1 MGSMLRLTVAF
12 VFASAAGFPATWSG
26 VLVDSKCYA
35 AEERNV
41 NPHDSLTAVDRDKYQ
56 EFWYC
61 SPTKKTRLFA
71 VVQNDGAVV
80 QLDPATNPK
89 IEEVVRQAGKQS
101 PFAVTVTGE
110 QTDRFVRVDTIS
122 KLKQK
127 D

>member
-1 MGSMLRLTVAF
+1 MRSALRLIVVSIF
-12 VFASAAGFPATWSG
+12 VSAAAFPATWSG

-80 QLDPATNPK
+80 PLDPATNPK
-89 IEEVVRQAGKQS
+89 IEELVRQAGKQS
-101 PFAVTVTGE
+101 PFAVIVIGE
-110 QTDRFVRVDTIS
+110 RTDRLVRVDTIS
-122 KLKQK
+122 KLK
-127 D
+127 

>member
-1 MGSMLRLTVAF
+1 MRPTLRLIVALI
-12 VFASAAGFPATWSG
+12 FAAAAAYPATWSR

-61 SPTKKTRLFA
+61 SPKRKTRLLA
-71 VVQNDGAVV
+71 VVQHDGAVV

-89 IEEVVRQAGKQS
+89 IEEVIRQAGKQS
-101 PFAVTVTGE
+101 PFAVTVIGE
-110 QTDRFVRVDTIS
+110 RTDHLVRVDTIS
-122 KLKQK
+122 KLK
-127 D
+127 

>member
-1 MGSMLRLTVAF
+1 MGSTRRLIV
-12 VFASAAGFPATWSG
+12 VLIFASAAAFPATWSG
-26 VLVDSKCYA
+26 VLVDSNCYA

-80 QLDPATNPK
+80 PLDPAANPK
-89 IEEVVRQAGKQS
+89 IEEVVRQAGKQL

-110 QTDRFVRVDTIS
+110 RSDHVVRVDTIS
-122 KLKQK
+122 KRK
-127 D
+127 

>member
-1 MGSMLRLTVAF
+1 MRSPLRLSVVL
-12 VFASAAGFPATWSG
+12 VFASAAAFPATWSG

-61 SPTKKTRLFA
+61 SPTKKTRSFA
-71 VVQNDGAVV
+71 VVQNDNAVV
-80 QLDPATNPK
+80 PLDPAANPK

-110 QTDRFVRVDTIS
+110 QSDRLVRVDTIS
-122 KLKQK
+122 KRK
-127 D
+127 